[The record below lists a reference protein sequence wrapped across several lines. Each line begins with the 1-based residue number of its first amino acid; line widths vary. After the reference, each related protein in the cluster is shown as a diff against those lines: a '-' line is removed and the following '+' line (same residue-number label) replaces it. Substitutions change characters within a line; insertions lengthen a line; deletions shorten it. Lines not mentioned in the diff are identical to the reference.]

1 MFKAFKKLSDQGF
14 KKKCTILN
22 FEGATRAF
30 VRLKAVFLK
39 QNNRRVPYLISE
51 GFLSNTEG
59 RNIMLDK

>member
-14 KKKCTILN
+14 KKIVYN

-51 GFLSNTEG
+51 GFPSNSEG
-59 RNIMLDK
+59 